1 MAHGASGVGD
11 TAASAPRSEE
21 RSGTMERTSG
31 ASAGAHGRTRE
42 QAGGAGSAEA
52 TVEREVTGAVAAPFP
67 GADLAWATACSA
79 LDGARMMLEL
89 QRAMFD
95 AGWDVMRRQQEAI
108 LEAWRQGLRGWT
120 PEEEWRRLS
129 TGQAEGPLAF
139 ARLGFEA
146 MDRLMRSLR
155 AANDAVLEASQA
167 AMPQAPAPHAEAP
180 SPAAEARRRTAT
192 R

>member
-1 MAHGASGVGD
+1 
-11 TAASAPRSEE
+11 
-21 RSGTMERTSG
+21 MERTSG
-31 ASAGAHGRTRE
+31 ASAGAHGRARE

-89 QRAMFD
+89 QRAMFDAGWDVMRRHQDAAFD